1 MTSSVTTL
9 FQEVERLD
17 NRSLDTFID
26 NILSLRLQRK
36 TSDKQKEEAD
46 LLQKINKSLSIKEID
61 RFNALR
67 EKQYE
72 DDITEQEYAELL
84 VLVNKIE
91 KLNVKR
97 LKYLISLAQLRNV
110 TVREVMNQLGLSN
123 PINYQGKNHGC
134 R

>member
-36 TSDKQKEEAD
+36 TSDKQKEEVD

-61 RFNALR
+61 RFNALL